1 MYFDWDIKKAE
12 SNCRKHQIRFEEA
25 QTVFL
30 DSRAIEFFDSDY
42 SFNDKLREDRFIRI
56 GISDKMKILI
66 IVFCERDGILIR
78 IISARKAT
86 KNESRI
92 YEERI

>member
-1 MYFDWDIKKAE
+1 MYFDWDTKKAE
-12 SNCRKHQIRFEEA
+12 SNYRKHQIRFEEA

-30 DSRAIEFFDSDY
+30 DLRAIEFFDSKH
-42 SFNDKLREDRFIRI
+42 SLNEKQNEDRFIRI
-56 GISDKMKILI
+56 GLSSKMRILI
-66 IVFCERDGILIR
+66 IVFCEIDDTLIR
-78 IISARKAT
+78 IISAHKAT

>member
-12 SNCRKHQIRFEEA
+12 SNYRKHQIRFEEA

-30 DSRAIEFFDSDY
+30 DQRAIEFFDSYY
-42 SFNDKLREDRFIRI
+42 SFTEKQIEDRFIRI
-56 GISDKMKILI
+56 GLSSKMRILI
-66 IVFCERDGILIR
+66 IVFCQRDETLIR